1 MVLKTNLN
9 YFIFLF
15 LLLSCVSP
23 YNNPKVTTSSPKN
36 VILLIS
42 DGAGLSQISSAYF
55 FKDSSVNYSRFKN
68 IGLMHTFSS
77 DNNITDSAA
86 SATAFS
92 TGEKTYNGAIGVSD
106 DFKPVENITE
116 IASRKGVKVG
126 VISTSSVTH
135 ATPASFFAHT
145 KSRNF
150 QEEIALQLSRSE
162 IDYFAGGGT
171 KFFNQRNDGINV
183 IDTLN
188 LNGFHVNTNE
198 LDSFEYVQNNKKL
211 AYLLASDGMPKIID
225 GRGHFLKNATMLGID
240 FLRQNNTPFFI
251 MSEAA
256 QIDWGGHD
264 NDANYLITELID
276 FDNTIGAV
284 LDFAENDGETLVIVT
299 SDHETGGFTLAGKP
313 FINHQYA
320 EIDEDYSTIL
330 PSFSTG
336 GHSATL
342 IPVFAFGPGA
352 EEFSGV
358 YDNTE
363 IFHKILKLT
372 SWNK

>member
-188 LNGFHVNTNE
+188 LNGFNVNTNE

>member
-23 YNNPKVTTSSPKN
+23 YKNPKVTTSSPKN

-188 LNGFHVNTNE
+188 LNGFNVNTNK

-240 FLRQNNTPFFI
+240 FLRQNNTSFFI

>member
-1 MVLKTNLN
+1 MLKNNLH

-15 LLLSCVSP
+15 LLLGCVSP
-23 YNNPKVTTSSPKN
+23 YKISKITTSPKN
-36 VILLIS
+36 VIFLIS

-55 FKDSSVNYSRFKN
+55 YKDSSVNYSRFKN

-77 DNNITDSAA
+77 DNDITDSAA

-106 DFKPVENITE
+106 NFKPLENITE
-116 IASRKGVKVG
+116 IASKKGVKVG
-126 VISTSSVTH
+126 VISTSSITH

-150 QEEIALQLSRSE
+150 QEDIALQLSKSE

-183 IDTLN
+183 LDTLN
-188 LNGFHVNTNE
+188 LNGFNVNTNE
-198 LDSFEYVQNNKKL
+198 LDSFDNVKKDEKL
-211 AYLLASDGMPKIID
+211 AYLLASDGLPRIID
-225 GRGHFLKNATMLGID
+225 GRGHFLKNATILGID
-240 FLRQNNTPFFI
+240 FLRQNNNSFFI
-251 MSEAA
+251 ISEGA
-256 QIDWGGHD
+256 QIDWAGHD

-284 LDFAENDGETLVIVT
+284 LDFAENDGETLVVVT
-299 SDHETGGFTLAGKP
+299 SDHETGGFTLAGKD
-313 FINHQYA
+313 FKANWGGISQ
-320 EIDEDYSTIL
+320 DYSNIE
-330 PSFSTG
+330 PKFSSA

-342 IPVFAFGPGA
+342 IPVFAYGPGS
-352 EEFSGV
+352 EEFSGI
-358 YDNTE
+358 YDNTD

>member
-1 MVLKTNLN
+1 MVLKNIFY
-9 YFIFLF
+9 YFTFLF
-15 LLLSCVSP
+15 LLLGCL
-23 YNNPKVTTSSPKN
+23 NPHKFSKITTSPKN
-36 VILLIS
+36 VIFLIS
-42 DGAGLSQISSAYF
+42 DGAGLSQISSAF
-55 FKDSSVNYSRFKN
+55 FYKDSSVNYSRFKN
-68 IGLMHTFSS
+68 IGLIHTFSS
-77 DNNITDSAA
+77 DNDITDSAA

-106 DFKPVENITE
+106 DFKPLENITE
-116 IASRKGVKVG
+116 IASKKGVKVG
-126 VISTSSVTH
+126 LVSTSSVTH
-135 ATPASFFAHT
+135 ATPATFYAHT

-150 QEEIALQLSRSE
+150 QEEIALQLSKSE

-171 KFFNQRNDGINV
+171 KFFNQRNDGINLL
-183 IDTLN
+183 DTLN
-188 LNGFHVNTNE
+188 LNGFNVNTNE
-198 LDSFEYVQNNKKL
+198 LDSFVNVKKDEKL
-211 AYLLASDGMPKIID
+211 AYLLASDGMPKIIE
-225 GRGHFLKNATMLGID
+225 GRGHFLKNATILGID
-240 FLRQNNTPFFI
+240 FLRQENNPFFI
-251 MSEAA
+251 ISEGA
-256 QIDWGGHD
+256 QIDWAGHD

-313 FINHQYA
+313 FINHYA

-330 PSFSTG
+330 PSFSTD